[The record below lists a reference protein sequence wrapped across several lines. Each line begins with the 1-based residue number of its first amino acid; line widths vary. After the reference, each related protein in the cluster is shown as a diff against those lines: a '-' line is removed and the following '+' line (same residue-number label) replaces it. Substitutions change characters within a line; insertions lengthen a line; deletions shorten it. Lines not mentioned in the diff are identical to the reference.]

1 MITVYGMPSCPDC
14 AAVEEQVKGRE
25 DFRVVDSGGHV
36 KDMKT
41 FL

>member
-25 DFRVVDSGGHV
+25 E
-36 KDMKT
+36 KT
-41 FL
+41 FTWWTSVRM